1 LGPGSGRGPFLR
13 LVNLY
18 GRSEGV
24 KYRRMQPRDYHSAAR
39 RWAKFPAAILF
50 ILAVV
55 WLIQNYFELNWAEIG
70 SQTRTGLGSVMVF
83 LHLVVIPLGS
93 ILIGVCVM
101 FLQRW
106 ALWGAGVIALYPLMV
121 KTFDLAARIDAKFT
135 LYRQGGEFSEFGGGI
150 MTALE
155 LLMIWALYG
164 IVLYHLRKALYWHA
178 QARQWIKRPS
188 SHPVAK
194 GQEPRVSQAS
204 NRSATDGEDSD
215 VCLLLPDTRND
226 SED

>member
-1 LGPGSGRGPFLR
+1 
-13 LVNLY
+13 
-18 GRSEGV
+18 
-24 KYRRMQPRDYHSAAR
+24 MQPRDYHSAAR

-55 WLIQNYFELNWAEIG
+55 WLIQNFFELNWAEIG
-70 SQTRTGLGSVMVF
+70 AQTRTGLGSVLVF

-135 LYRQGGEFSEFGGGI
+135 LYRQGGEISEFGGGI

-155 LLMIWALYG
+155 LVAIWALYG
-164 IVLYHLRKALYWHA
+164 IVLYHLYKALYWHA
-178 QARQWIKRPS
+178 RARQWVKRPTAR
-188 SHPVAK
+188 PAAK
-194 GQEPRVSQAS
+194 GQVSGGGQPRSRPIAEV
-204 NRSATDGEDSD
+204 DEGD
-215 VCLLLPDTRND
+215 VCLLLPNTQEEQ
-226 SED
+226 ED